1 MFATYRF
8 QGPPSDLAA
17 LQRRIKDA
25 VTFFYAEF
33 QHLPAAVVVNKKS
46 ATDAARA
53 VDALGFKLPVNTGG
67 DCLLDE
73 VWLEMRK

>member
-8 QGPPSDLAA
+8 QGPPGSLAV
-17 LQRRIKDA
+17 LQSRIKDA
-25 VTFFYAEF
+25 ITSFYAEF
-33 QHLPAAVVVNKKS
+33 QHLPAAVVVNGNN

-53 VDALGFKLPVNTGG
+53 VDALELRLPVNTIGG
-67 DCLLDE
+67 CLLDE